1 MNKVRKTVSVLL
13 ITLLALAMSGC
24 FLASDA
30 PTAFENTVKGYGI
43 KKCEKRSDLI
53 KAVASLSK
61 EGSGYYVSTDEKE
74 VALQYRTVFN
84 PKKDARDIQPDEY
97 KYAAIREKGDVTMH
111 TCAAYVFT
119 FNSKSDAE
127 EVFEIAKDR
136 ITSNSRAKAKDS
148 GKKQDYSYAISYQLS
163 GATRTVVAAYLE
175 DKSVVYLQGTSYK
188 NEINEFAEYF
198 CKKMKYVSPIDLIED

>member
-24 FLASDA
+24 FLASDV

-53 KAVASLSK
+53 KAVSSLTK
-61 EGSGYYVSTDEKE
+61 EGSGYYVSTDEKD

-84 PKKDARDIQPDEY
+84 PKKSARDIQPDEY
-97 KYAAIREKGDVTMH
+97 KYAAIREKGDVTTH
-111 TCAAYVFT
+111 TCVAYVFT

-136 ITSNSRAKAKDS
+136 ITKSSRAKAKDS
-148 GKKQDYSYAISYQLS
+148 GKKQDYSYAIEYEQS
-163 GATRTVVAAYLE
+163 GVSRTVMAAYLE
-175 DKSVVYLQGTSYK
+175 DKSVIYLQGMSYK
-188 NEINEFAEYF
+188 DETNEFAEYF
-198 CKKMKYVSPIDLIED
+198 CKKMKYISPMELIED